1 MHPSP
6 TFMDSQNSSFK
17 YLWDLIRTSE
27 NDGPFQW
34 GSPVVFSRDKG
45 GERTG
50 KGREGT
56 HPPPSHTQYGERG
69 EVATLSGR
77 KVSPALIL
85 DKSLVLSDSQFSH
98 LQNQDKNSNLAGL
111 WFVSL
116 FLFFNYF
123 CLFGCLGSAA
133 RGSTLWH
140 LRPFLAVQRA
150 SF

>member
-1 MHPSP
+1 MMAGSNGE
-6 TFMDSQNSSFK
+6 TLSFS
-17 YLWDLIRTSE
+17 LGIRE
-27 NDGPFQW
+27 EQGQ
-34 GSPVVFSRDKG
+34 
-45 GERTG
+45 
-50 KGREGT
+50 GRKLRNT
-56 HPPPSHTQYGERG
+56 PPPSHTQNGERG

-77 KVSPALIL
+77 KVSPAC
-85 DKSLVLSDSQFSH
+85 SDLGQVTCPSDPQFSH

-123 CLFGCLGSAA
+123 YLFGCLGSAA

-140 LRPFLAVQRA
+140 LRSFLAVQRA